1 MDRKRL
7 LITLAVVVVLVVL
20 VILQAHAYRK
30 FAWSALGHQIAQVNW
45 WVILAAVAV
54 VHLADALRAVRWAI
68 FLKPVRSVSPFQ
80 LVAAQFIGF
89 SGLALLGRPGEF
101 IRPYIIA
108 KRTRLTFASQVAVWT
123 VERICDM
130 SAVSLIL
137 ACNLLFAETLRTFPQ
152 YDTIRAGGITLISLV
167 GFGALIAFVIWKYGP
182 QIATRL
188 EANHQ
193 PSHIRHRIAFR
204 IRSFG
209 EGLHTMH
216 DVPSFLAVAAL
227 SLVIWM
233 LIASAYWLVLHAY
246 TDPELTTLSLV
257 HSILLMA
264 GSVAGG
270 VLQLPVVGGG
280 SQLAT
285 INLLLYLFNV
295 NPDEPELATSCGI
308 LLWLVTFMSVLPL
321 GLVLARLEH
330 LSLRKITSASVHEE
344 EELENQD
351 M

>member
-1 MDRKRL
+1 MERKRL
-7 LITLAVVVVLVVL
+7 LITAVVVVVLVGL

-30 FAWSALGHQIAQVNW
+30 FAWSAFGQEIEQVNW
-45 WVILAAVAV
+45 WMILAAVAV
-54 VHLADALRAVRWAI
+54 IHLADALRAARWAL
-68 FLKPVRSVSPFQ
+68 FLKPEERVSPVK
-80 LVAAQFIGF
+80 LLAAQYIGF
-89 SGLALLGRPGEF
+89 AGLALLGRPGEF

-137 ACNLLFAETLRTFPQ
+137 ACDLLFAETLRTFPQ
-152 YDTIRAGGITLISLV
+152 YDTIRAGGFTLISLV
-167 GFGALIAFVIWKYGP
+167 GFGALVAFVIWKYGRR
-182 QIATRL
+182 IAERL
-188 EANHQ
+188 EAGLH

-209 EGLHTMH
+209 EGLHTIH
-216 DVPSFLAVAAL
+216 DLPSFFAVAGL
-227 SLVIWM
+227 SLAIWM
-233 LIASAYWLVLHAY
+233 LIACSYWLVLHAY
-246 TDPELTTLSLV
+246 SDPELTTLSLV
-257 HSILLMA
+257 HSVVLMA

-295 NPDEPELATSCGI
+295 NPDQPELATSCGI

-321 GLVLARLEH
+321 GLILARLEH
-330 LSLRKITSASVHEE
+330 VSLRKITSASVHEE
-344 EELENQD
+344 EEL
-351 M
+351 

>member
-7 LITLAVVVVLVVL
+7 LITSVVVVVLVVL

-30 FAWSALGHQIAQVNW
+30 FDWSAFGHEIAQVNW
-45 WVILAAVAV
+45 WMVLAAIGV
-54 VHLADALRAVRWAI
+54 VHLADALRAVRWSI
-68 FLKPVRSVSPFQ
+68 FLRPVRSISP
-80 LVAAQFIGF
+80 LKLLAAQYIGF
-89 SGLALLGRPGEF
+89 AGLALLGRPGEF

-108 KRTRLTFASQVAVWT
+108 KRARMTFASQVAVWT

-130 SAVSLIL
+130 SAVAIIL
-137 ACNLLFAETLRTFPQ
+137 ACDLLFADTLRTFPQ
-152 YDTIRAGGITLISLV
+152 YDTIRAGGVTLITLV
-167 GFGALIAFVIWKYGP
+167 GFGALIAFIVWKYGG
-182 QIATRL
+182 QIAARL

-193 PSHIRHRIAFR
+193 PSHIRHRLAFR

-209 EGLHTMH
+209 EGLHTIH
-216 DVPSFLAVAAL
+216 DVPSFFAVAGL
-227 SLVIWM
+227 SLSIWM
-233 LIASAYWLVLHAY
+233 LIASSYWLVLHSY

-270 VLQLPVVGGG
+270 VLQLPLVGGG

-321 GLVLARLEH
+321 GLILARMEH
-330 LSLRKITSASVHEE
+330 VSLRKITSESVHQEE
-344 EELENQD
+344 AL
-351 M
+351 

>member
-7 LITLAVVVVLVVL
+7 LITAVVVVVVVGL

-30 FAWSALGHQIAQVNW
+30 FAWSAFGQEIEQVNW
-45 WVILAAVAV
+45 WMILAAVAV
-54 VHLADALRAVRWAI
+54 IHLADALRAGRWAL
-68 FLKPVRSVSPFQ
+68 FLKPEERVSPVK
-80 LVAAQFIGF
+80 LLAAQYIGF
-89 SGLALLGRPGEF
+89 AGLALLGRPGEF

-137 ACNLLFAETLRTFPQ
+137 ACDLLFAETLRTFPQ
-152 YDTIRAGGITLISLV
+152 YDTIRAGGFTLISLV
-167 GFGALIAFVIWKYGP
+167 GFGALVAFVVWKYGRR
-182 QIATRL
+182 IAERL
-188 EANHQ
+188 EADLH

-209 EGLHTMH
+209 EGLHTIH
-216 DVPSFLAVAAL
+216 DLPSFFAVAGL
-227 SLVIWM
+227 SLAIWM
-233 LIASAYWLVLHAY
+233 LIACSYWLVLHAY
-246 TDPELTTLSLV
+246 SDPELTTLSLV
-257 HSILLMA
+257 HSIVLMA

-285 INLLLYLFNV
+285 INLLLYLFDV
-295 NPDEPELATSCGI
+295 NPDQPELATSCGI

-330 LSLRKITSASVHEE
+330 FSLRKITSASVREE
-344 EELENQD
+344 EEL
-351 M
+351 